1 MLSSRTRRA
10 ASQRG
15 EALHMIL
22 VAPGLLAHP
31 SACRAQPAF
40 ARLAAYAGAPTVDD
54 AGLTMLTCVTLGLA
68 RDAPVA
74 ALMAT
79 GVGLE
84 PGEDYWLKAD
94 PVTLVPG
101 RTNVALAGRVDD
113 LERDEADELLI
124 ALNAHFHD
132 DGLVFVAPRPDTWL
146 AYIGT
151 VPDLVTTP
159 LARAQ
164 RGELSAE
171 LPRGAAG
178 PQWRRWQDEIQML
191 LHSHPVNAAREARGA
206 APANAVWFW
215 GGGRLADAAA
225 APALD
230 VDAPEGA
237 MGDLLR
243 GIARTAAGDAARR
256 RRVFG
261 YARAD
266 TDEVI
271 DVFATRALE
280 PALAALEHRQAPQLD
295 VITDGAGAAVAWRVH
310 PPSTL
315 QRMAAR
321 LRPRA
326 FLVPG
331 TAT

>member
-1 MLSSRTRRA
+1 
-10 ASQRG
+10 
-15 EALHMIL
+15 
-22 VAPGLLAHP
+22 
-31 SACRAQPAF
+31 
-40 ARLAAYAGAPTVDD
+40 
-54 AGLTMLTCVTLGLA
+54 
-68 RDAPVA
+68 
-74 ALMAT
+74 
-79 GVGLE
+79 
-84 PGEDYWLKAD
+84 
-94 PVTLVPG
+94 VTLVPG
-101 RTNVALAGRVDD
+101 RSNVALAGRVDD
-113 LERDEADELLI
+113 LERDEADELLT

-146 AYIGT
+146 AHIDAT
-151 VPDLVTTP
+151 PELVTTP

-164 RGELSAE
+164 RGELSQM
-171 LPRGAAG
+171 LPRGNGG

-191 LHSHPVNAAREARGA
+191 LHGHPVNAAREARGA

-225 APALD
+225 APPLD

-243 GIARTAAGDAARR
+243 GIARHAAASDATPR

-266 TDEVI
+266 NDQVI

-280 PALAALEHRQAPQLD
+280 PALAALEHHQAPQLD
-295 VITDGAGAAVAWRVH
+295 VITDGAGAAVAWRVR

-321 LRPRA
+321 FRPRA
-326 FLVPG
+326 FTIPG
-331 TAT
+331 AGE

>member
-1 MLSSRTRRA
+1 
-10 ASQRG
+10 
-15 EALHMIL
+15 MIL

-40 ARLAAYAGAPTVDD
+40 ARLAHYAGAPTVDD
-54 AGLTMLTCVTLGLA
+54 AGLTMLTCATLGLSHE
-68 RDAPVA
+68 APVA
-74 ALMAT
+74 ALMAA
-79 GVGLE
+79 GAGLATAD
-84 PGEDYWLKAD
+84 DYWLKAD

-101 RTNVALAGRVDD
+101 RSNVALAGRVDD
-113 LERDEADELLI
+113 LDRDEADELLT

-146 AYIGT
+146 AHIRAA
-151 VPDLVTTP
+151 PDLVTTP

-164 RGELSAE
+164 RGDLSQE

-191 LHSHPVNAAREARGA
+191 LHGHPVNAARESRGA
-206 APANAVWFW
+206 AAANAVWFW
-215 GGGRLADAAA
+215 GGGRLTSVTPSA
-225 APALD
+225 ALD

-243 GIARTAAGDAARR
+243 GIARSAATAGEAAPR

-261 YARAD
+261 YARVD
-266 TDEVI
+266 TGDLI

-280 PALAALEHRQAPQLD
+280 PALAALEHHQAPQLD

-321 LRPRA
+321 FRARA
-326 FLVPG
+326 FSVPG
-331 TAT
+331 ATDA

>member
-1 MLSSRTRRA
+1 
-10 ASQRG
+10 
-15 EALHMIL
+15 MIL

-40 ARLAAYAGAPTVDD
+40 ARLAHYAGAPIVDD
-54 AGLTMLTCVTLGLA
+54 AGLTMLTCATLGLD

-74 ALMAT
+74 ALMAA
-79 GVGLE
+79 GVGLAAAD
-84 PGEDYWLKAD
+84 DYWLKAD

-113 LERDEADELLI
+113 LDADEAGELLT

-146 AYIGT
+146 AHIAAS
-151 VPDLVTTP
+151 PELVTTP

-164 RGELSAE
+164 RGDLSVE

-191 LHSHPVNAAREARGA
+191 LHSHPVNSAREARGV

-215 GGGRLADAAA
+215 GGGRLSQAGAS
-225 APALD
+225 PTLD

-243 GIARTAAGDAARR
+243 GIARTGGAGEGAPR

-266 TDEVI
+266 TQALI
-271 DVFATRALE
+271 DLFATRALE
-280 PALAALEHRQAPQLD
+280 PALAALEHHQAPQLD

-315 QRMAAR
+315 QRMSAR
-321 LRPRA
+321 FRARA
-326 FLVPG
+326 FTVPG
-331 TAT
+331 PTGA

>member
-1 MLSSRTRRA
+1 
-10 ASQRG
+10 
-15 EALHMIL
+15 MIL

-40 ARLAAYAGAPTVDD
+40 ARLAQYAGAPTIDE
-54 AGLTMLTCVTLGLA
+54 AGLTMLTCATLGLE

-74 ALMAT
+74 ALMAA
-79 GVGLE
+79 GVGLAA
-84 PGEDYWLKAD
+84 GDDYWLKAD

-101 RTNVALAGRVDD
+101 RNNVALAGRVDD
-113 LERDEADELLI
+113 LDRDEADELLT

-132 DGLVFVAPRPDTWL
+132 DGLVFLAPRADTWL
-146 AYIGT
+146 AHIDT
-151 VPDLVTTP
+151 APDLVTTP

-164 RGELSAE
+164 RGDLSTE
-171 LPRGAAG
+171 LPRGTAG

-191 LHSHPVNAAREARGA
+191 LHGHPVNIAREARGV

-215 GGGRLADAAA
+215 GGGRLADVAAT
-225 APALD
+225 PALD

-243 GIARTAAGDAARR
+243 GIARNAGANNGAPR

-280 PALAALEHRQAPQLD
+280 PALAALEHHQAPQLD

-310 PPSTL
+310 PPSRL

-321 LRPRA
+321 FRPRA
-326 FLVPG
+326 FTVPG
-331 TAT
+331 AEG